1 MKDSNRD
8 ICRGVLVAPLGVMA
22 PVLRLSLLPGLLVGV
37 ALGLAELLLLLPPAL
52 PDVGETF
59 LAGVASWELLARS
72 LYSSGVPFCRLT
84 DLK

>member
-22 PVLRLSLLPGLLVGV
+22 PVLELSLLPGLLMGV
-37 ALGLAELLLLLPPAL
+37 ALGLAELLLLPPAL

>member
-1 MKDSNRD
+1 LKDSNRD

-22 PVLRLSLLPGLLVGV
+22 SFLELSLLPGLLMGV
-37 ALGLAELLLLLPPAL
+37 ALGLAELLLLPPAL

>member
-1 MKDSNRD
+1 
-8 ICRGVLVAPLGVMA
+8 MA
-22 PVLRLSLLPGLLVGV
+22 SFLELSLLPGLLMGV
-37 ALGLAELLLLLPPAL
+37 ALGLAELLLLPPAL

>member
-1 MKDSNRD
+1 M
-8 ICRGVLVAPLGVMA
+8 
-22 PVLRLSLLPGLLVGV
+22 GV
-37 ALGLAELLLLLPPAL
+37 ALGLAELLLLPPAL

>member
-22 PVLRLSLLPGLLVGV
+22 PVLGLSLLPGLLTGV
-37 ALGLAELLLLLPPAL
+37 ALDLAELLLLPPAL